1 MSVYLESELPKYS
14 IKIPVYQ
21 GPLDLLLSLI
31 ERAELD
37 ITKIALAQVT
47 HQYLE
52 YLNQLKDKNAEEIS
66 SFLVIAAKLIQIKS
80 EVLLPR
86 PSTSY
91 KEEVDVGEELVLQ
104 LKTYKKFKEMAQF
117 LDFRQQSGYRTYI
130 RLALPPSYQP
140 KLELQKV
147 SLNDLVQTA
156 FSVLGDLNQSKFSL
170 DTVISP
176 PRITIR
182 QRIQWIIA
190 TLRNYGR
197 TTFLTIIGKERTK
210 SNIVVT
216 FLAMLELI
224 KRNVIRI
231 HQPYLFSDIEI
242 EANESWNGQQFTE
255 VEFDDE

>member
-14 IKIPVYQ
+14 ISIPVYQ

-47 HQYLE
+47 HQYLN

-86 PSTSY
+86 PSIHY
-91 KEEVDVGEELVLQ
+91 EEEANVGDELVRQ

-117 LDFRQQSGYRTYI
+117 LESRQQSGYRTYL
-130 RLALPPSYQP
+130 RLAIPPSYQP
-140 KLELQKV
+140 KLDLQKV
-147 SLNDLVQTA
+147 NLNDLVQTA
-156 FSVLGDLNQSKFSL
+156 ISVLGDLNQPKLSL
-170 DTVISP
+170 GTVISP

-210 SNIVVT
+210 TNIVVT

-224 KRNVIRI
+224 KRNVIHI

-242 EANESWNGQQFTE
+242 EINEFWNGQRLTE
-255 VEFDDE
+255 IEFDE